1 MKQKSVPGA
10 HIDEKGRVIL
20 PEEIARRHGLKPGAK
35 LPVIENE
42 HSVLLRRPVSHL
54 AKVYIEPTS
63 YCNLTCRTCI
73 RNTWDEPMGNM
84 DSATFEHLI
93 DGLRAFEAPLTIVFG
108 GFGEPLFHPAI
119 ASMVA
124 GARGIGARVELIT
137 NGTLLNNAV
146 SLQLA
151 EAGLDVLW
159 VSLDGS
165 TVEGYGGVRP
175 GAELDE
181 VVSNVMNFRTVSW
194 NLNQRLP
201 HIGIVFVAMKR
212 NIAELPEVVR
222 LGRKVLAD
230 RFLITNVLP
239 YTEELCEELLYNSV
253 LINVPKQPSPFLPQ
267 LTLSRIDSTE
277 ITREPLYRVFR
288 EWQGVQGNPLV
299 AGNAGNCCPFIEK
312 GSTSVCWDGSVSP
325 CLALLH
331 SHTSYLNERKR
342 RSKRYVVGNV
352 NEHTMNEL
360 WSSPEYVAM
369 RERVQS
375 FQFSPCAFCGGCD
388 FSEANEEDCFGNAFP
403 TCGGCLWAQ
412 GIIQCP

>member
-1 MKQKSVPGA
+1 
-10 HIDEKGRVIL
+10 
-20 PEEIARRHGLKPGAK
+20 
-35 LPVIENE
+35 
-42 HSVLLRRPVSHL
+42 
-54 AKVYIEPTS
+54 
-63 YCNLTCRTCI
+63 
-73 RNTWDEPMGNM
+73 
-84 DSATFEHLI
+84 
-93 DGLRAFEAPLTIVFG
+93 VFG
-108 GFGEPLFHPAI
+108 GFGEPLCHPVI
-119 ASMVA
+119 ATMVA
-124 GARGIGARVELIT
+124 AAKGIGAQVELIS
-137 NGTLLNNAV
+137 NGTLLTNDL
-146 SLQLA
+146 SIQLA

-175 GAELDE
+175 GAELE
-181 VVSNVMNFRTVSW
+181 RVISNVMNFRTVSW
-194 NLNQRLP
+194 HRNQRLP

-239 YTEELCEELLYNSV
+239 YTEELSEELLYNSV

-267 LTLSRIDSTE
+267 LTLSKIDATE
-277 ITREPLYRVFR
+277 ITREPLYRVVR
-288 EWQGVQGNPLV
+288 EWQGAQGNPLV
-299 AGNAGNCCPFIEK
+299 GGNTGNCCPFIEK
-312 GSTSVCWDGSVSP
+312 GSTAICWDGSVSP
-325 CLALLH
+325 CLALMH

-342 RSKRYVVGNV
+342 RSRRHVVGNV
-352 NEHTMNEL
+352 NEHTVSEL
-360 WSSPEYVAM
+360 WSHPDYVTL

-388 FSEANEEDCFGNAFP
+388 FSEANEEDCFGNTFP